1 MKIPCFTLM
10 LSIHYLTRIM
20 VIIKKQYLNCFV
32 HMRLWEL
39 FSGTG
44 SVARVAQDLRFSVIP
59 LDLKDADA
67 NQDILSWDYKEFGVG

>member
-1 MKIPCFTLM
+1 MFYIDAFNSLPHT
-10 LSIHYLTRIM
+10 HHGNN
-20 VIIKKQYLNCFV
+20 KKQYLNCFV

-44 SVARVAQDLRFSVIP
+44 SVARVAQDLGFSVIP